1 MCHVLIIEDEP
12 LIAMLIQEA
21 LEEVGATSFEFAT
34 TEKEA
39 VDRALQQRPAVISAD
54 VRLNE
59 GDGLQ
64 AVRKIRAQ
72 LGWIPVMFITGSP
85 DECEPL
91 DDGVVIS
98 KPLSF
103 PSIQAAFQQ
112 INEVGPRH

>member
-12 LIAMLIQEA
+12 LIALLIQEA

-34 TEKEA
+34 TEQEA

-59 GDGLQ
+59 GDGLR
-64 AVRKIRAQ
+64 AVRKIRMK

-85 DECEPL
+85 DECKPL
-91 DDGVVIS
+91 DDGAVIS

-103 PSIQAAFQQ
+103 ASIHAAFERITQH
-112 INEVGPRH
+112 GPAH